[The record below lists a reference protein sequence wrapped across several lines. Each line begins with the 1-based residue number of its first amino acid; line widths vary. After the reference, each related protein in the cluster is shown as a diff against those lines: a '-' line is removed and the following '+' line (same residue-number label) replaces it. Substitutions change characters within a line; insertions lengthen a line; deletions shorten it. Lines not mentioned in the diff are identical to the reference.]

1 MHTVGGSG
9 ISFNGSSTNN
19 CTNITFYMESG
30 GVQWNGNAD
39 NVFKAPTSGTY
50 DGLLIYLPNDNS
62 SPVYING
69 NSGNQFTGSVIA
81 VSSAVSINGNSNTG
95 GLHTQ
100 VLANTIDFSGTGT
113 TQIHYNPDEQYN
125 PPAFPTIELTK

>member
-1 MHTVGGSG
+1 MHSVGGSG
-9 ISFNGSSTNN
+9 LSFNGSSTNN

-39 NVFKAPTSGTY
+39 NIFKAPTSGTY
-50 DGLLIYLPNDNS
+50 KGLLIYLPNGNS
-62 SPVYING
+62 SPVHING

-100 VLANTIDFSGTGT
+100 ILANTIDFSGNGT